1 LLIPCDS
8 KSENG
13 KVRESHVI
21 FSDDGGKT
29 WKLGGVVGPNCNES
43 QAVELADGS
52 VMLNMRSYQANNH
65 RFVAVSKDGGESF
78 TKPVEDKELIE
89 PVCQGSILRLPGAQG
104 GILFANP
111 ASKKREK
118 LTVRLSR
125 DEGKTWAV
133 AKELNAGPSAY
144 SCLTVLPNGEI
155 GCLYERGDKNP
166 YQTITF
172 ARFPRTWFTPDQ

>member
-1 LLIPCDS
+1 
-8 KSENG
+8 
-13 KVRESHVI
+13 VRESHVI
-21 FSDDGGKT
+21 FSDDSGKT

-125 DEGKTWAV
+125 DEGKTWVV

-144 SCLTVLPNGEI
+144 SCLTVLPSGEI

-172 ARFPRTWFTPDQ
+172 ARFSRTWLTAER